1 LPIIRRCAISRRP
14 LGQFDVVF
22 CRNVLIYFDQP
33 TKAKLLDAIA
43 QQMPADGI
51 LYLGAAETVLGITSG
66 HWGVSTTQT
75 AEEGRFAALLVA
87 KFRRN
92 AAMPNVSAERLTDI
106 ANALLQAAGASAEE
120 AATIARYNIGANL
133 VGHDSHGIILIPTY
147 IDRIKAGHIV
157 PGAPWTIIQETGT
170 STVID
175 GNWGFGYVV
184 TDRAM
189 RYTIDKAKHQ
199 QVAAATVY
207 HQSHVGRLASYPLMA
222 AREGMIAMITADS
235 GRSAKAVAPFGGAK
249 ARLGT
254 NPICFA
260 VPSNLEGPLF
270 LDMATSAAAAGKIN
284 VATARG
290 EHVPAGWLIDGDGK
304 PSTDPHVLRQG
315 GALLPLGGS
324 EGYKGYGLAT
334 IVEILSGLLTGLG
347 YGVEPTGRHNDGCFI
362 AVFNAAAFRDL
373 NTFKREVTEF
383 AQYLKATPPAQ
394 GFTEV
399 LYPGEIEFKREQER
413 RRNGIAVEDATWK
426 KLQDLAQ
433 GYGLTGKL
441 GL

>member
-1 LPIIRRCAISRRP
+1 M
-14 LGQFDVVF
+14 
-22 CRNVLIYFDQP
+22 P
-33 TKAKLLDAIA
+33 T
-43 QQMPADGI
+43 
-51 LYLGAAETVLGITSG
+51 
-66 HWGVSTTQT
+66 
-75 AEEGRFAALLVA
+75 
-87 KFRRN
+87 
-92 AAMPNVSAERLTDI
+92 VSAERLMDI
-106 ANALLQAAGASAEE
+106 ANALLQAAGASADE

-147 IDRIKAGHIV
+147 IDRIKVGHIV
-157 PGAPWTIIQETGT
+157 PGAPWTITQETPT

-189 RYTIDKAKHQ
+189 RYTIDKAKNQ

-207 HQSHVGRLASYPLMA
+207 RQSHIGRLASYPLMA

-270 LDMATSAAAAGKIN
+270 FDMATSAAAAGKIN

-290 EHVPAGWLIDGDGK
+290 EQVPPGWLIDAEGK
-304 PSTDPHVLRQG
+304 PSTDPRVLRQG
-315 GALLPLGGS
+315 GALLPVGGT

-347 YGVEPTGRHNDGCFI
+347 FGVEPTGRHNDGCFI
-362 AVFNAAAFRDL
+362 AVFNVSAFRDL
-373 NTFKREVTEF
+373 ETFKQEVTEF

-399 LYPGEIEFKREQER
+399 LYPGEIEFNREQER
-413 RRNGIAVEDATWK
+413 RKNGIAVEDATWK
-426 KLQDLAQ
+426 KLQELAK
-433 GYGLTGKL
+433 GYGLSDKL